1 MKEDFINFMN
11 QKSLLYIEYNIQYS
25 LKFNNKEK
33 ENYFIF
39 RIRPIRTNI
48 QDEDYKIEIIYKIL
62 SSTIG
67 YFYQDFI
74 FLFIKKFL
82 NRNFFFIIH

>member
-48 QDEDYKIEIIYKIL
+48 QDEDYKIEIIYNNQNCVLDKENQ
-62 SSTIG
+62 S
-67 YFYQDFI
+67 YA
-74 FLFIKKFL
+74 
-82 NRNFFFIIH
+82 NF